1 MEAREELRLLEEKVA
16 QGLKKAYVKMV
27 EFKKQKNPPKVISRN
42 GEVIRIPADKIHP
55 TTKAMNPYPTNPSQN
70 QSTDQS

>member
-1 MEAREELRLLEEKVA
+1 MEAREELRQLEEKVA

-27 EFKKQKNPPKVISRN
+27 EFKKQKNSPKVISRN
-42 GEVIRIPADKIHP
+42 GQVIRVPADKILP
-55 TTKAMNPYPTNPSQN
+55 TTKAMNPYPSNPSHS